1 MKDTYDESTFKS
13 ELQKISDEYFK
24 TTQSNFPPE
33 IRKLLDVSADKNLM
47 LPILQNRKAQLQANV
62 RNLNM
67 QLQLL
72 DNTKGAYE
80 IDNEDKEKS
89 LWQKF

>member
-1 MKDTYDESTFKS
+1 
-13 ELQKISDEYFK
+13 
-24 TTQSNFPPE
+24 
-33 IRKLLDVSADKNLM
+33 M